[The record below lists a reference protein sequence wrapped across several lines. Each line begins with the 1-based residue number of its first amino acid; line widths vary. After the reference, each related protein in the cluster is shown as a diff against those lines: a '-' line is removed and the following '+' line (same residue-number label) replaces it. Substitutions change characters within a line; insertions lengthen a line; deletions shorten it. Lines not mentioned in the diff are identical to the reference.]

1 MSSKDKKLLIM
12 LVGILFMALSY
23 FTMYRGNVTKAE
35 ALRAENNT
43 LRTRVSELEA
53 VQDKCPQYETD
64 METMNAEID
73 KIIDQFPVYL
83 KEENNIMDVVD
94 MEDAANVFVS
104 SLTIA
109 DPVIVDTSAASQGTD
124 ASTDT
129 AGTDAAADTTA
140 DAAAADPA
148 ETPDSTVTA
157 DVGFYQLFD
166 IVSSVVFDADYDGM
180 KDMVSFVAGAQ
191 NPMSIEQIS
200 MTFNSANGLLSGT
213 MDYNSYYLFGQDKAY
228 VPADIPTFPHGVDNI
243 FGSMIERKSTDSPA
257 DDAAQADNS
266 ASDAEQ

>member
-124 ASTDT
+124 ASADT
-129 AGTDAAADTTA
+129 AGTDAAADTTE
-140 DAAAADPA
+140 DAAAADTA